1 MNLTWMAGLLLFAG
15 VTPAAAPAGKPVP
28 SAEFNDPAGDVVKIN
43 GPGNDRDVV
52 NLKLGSD
59 GAAIVM
65 SATLAEEEHG
75 SVASSVVELYID
87 ADNDRKTGGAAR
99 FGEDATPPRQGY
111 EYRAQLSVCMAWN
124 ENIGA
129 CAGGAAVPPKSRH
142 VRVVLDRYTGAPGK
156 VIDMMSST
164 SLISGMGP
172 AGPPFSGRV
181 LEGKIPYASLG
192 AKSGQVVRIS
202 AWEAGSTIGSHTNFF
217 PDVLLALK

>member
-1 MNLTWMAGLLLFAG
+1 LLAAG
-15 VTPAAAPAGKPVP
+15 AAPAGKAVP
-28 SAEFNDPAGDVVKIN
+28 SVEFTDPAGDVLKMN

-52 NLKLGSD
+52 SLKLGSD
-59 GAAIVM
+59 GTNVLV

-75 SVASSVVELYID
+75 DVASSVVELFID

-99 FGEDATPPRQGY
+99 SGADATPPRAGY
-111 EYRAQLSVCMAWN
+111 EYRAQLSICMAWN

-142 VRVVLDRYTGAPGK
+142 ARVVLDQYTGAPGK
-156 VIDMMSST
+156 VIDMMNST
-164 SLISGMGP
+164 TLISGMGP

-181 LEGKIPYASLG
+181 LDGKIPYASLG
-192 AKSGQVVRIS
+192 AKPGQVVRIS
-202 AWEAGSTIGSHTNFF
+202 AWEAGSTMGSNTNFF

>member
-1 MNLTWMAGLLLFAG
+1 MNMVSMAGLLLAAG
-15 VTPAAAPAGKPVP
+15 AAATPAGKPVP
-28 SAEFNDPAGDVVKIN
+28 SAEFTDPAGDVMKIN
-43 GPGNDRDVV
+43 GPGDDRDVV
-52 NLKLGSD
+52 KLTLGSD
-59 GAAIVM
+59 GTHILV

-99 FGEDATPPRQGY
+99 HGEDATPPKQGY

-129 CAGGAAVPPKSRH
+129 CAGGATVPPRSRH
-142 VRVVLDRYTGAPGK
+142 ARVVLDQYTGAPGK
-156 VIDMMSST
+156 IIDMMSST
-164 SLISGMGP
+164 TLISGMGP

-181 LEGKIPYASLG
+181 LDGKIPYASLG
-192 AKSGQVVRIS
+192 AKPGQVVRIS
-202 AWEAGSTIGSHTNFF
+202 AWEAGSTMGSNTNFF